1 MAEVGIKGA
10 HRNEFGKGA
19 SRRIR
24 RDGQVPAVIYGHGEK
39 PVHISLPAREVG
51 VAIKTS
57 NVLLNIDLGDKQE
70 LVLPKS
76 IVRNPL
82 KGTLEHLD
90 LIIVRRG
97 ERVIVNVPV
106 HASGKYD
113 PEGILEHVH
122 NTIEV
127 EVEAT
132 AIPSHLELDITGLM
146 AGESKNAEDVVLP
159 EGVVLKSDPKMT
171 VIHLSLRSAIEE
183 VVPVAAPAEG
193 EAAAPAEGDAAA
205 AAGDENK
212 GEAKAEGKK

>member
-97 ERVIVNVPV
+97 ERVTVNVPV

-193 EAAAPAEGDAAA
+193 EAAAPAEGEAAA

>member
-1 MAEVGIKGA
+1 MAEVSIKGA

-39 PVHISLPAREVG
+39 PVHISLPAKEVG

-82 KGTLEHLD
+82 KGSLEHID

-97 ERVIVNVPV
+97 ERVVVSVPV
-106 HASGKYD
+106 HASGKHD

-146 AGESKNAEDVVLP
+146 AGDSKTADDVVLP
-159 EGVVLKSDPKMT
+159 AGVVLKSDPKMT
-171 VIHLSLRSAIEE
+171 VVHLSVRAAAEE
-183 VVPVAAPAEG
+183 IIPAAAATPAEG
-193 EAAAPAEGDAAA
+193 EAAAATPAEGEAAA
-205 AAGDENK
+205 E
-212 GEAKAEGKK
+212 EKK

>member
-97 ERVIVNVPV
+97 ERVTVNVPV

-146 AGESKNAEDVVLP
+146 AGESKNASDVVLP
-159 EGVVLKSDPKMT
+159 EGVILKSDPKMT
-171 VIHLSLRSAIEE
+171 VVHLSLRSAVEE
-183 VVPVAAPAEG
+183 IIPVAAPAEG
-193 EAAAPAEGDAAA
+193 EAAAPAEGEAA
-205 AAGDENK
+205 AAGEEGK
-212 GEAKAEGKK
+212 TEAKAEGKSK

>member
-1 MAEVGIKGA
+1 MAEVSIKGA

-51 VAIKTS
+51 IAIKTS

-82 KGTLEHLD
+82 KGSLEHID

-97 ERVIVNVPV
+97 ERVVVSVPV
-106 HASGKYD
+106 HTSGKHD

-146 AGESKNAEDVVLP
+146 AGDSKSAADVVLP
-159 EGVVLKSDPKMT
+159 AGVTLKSDPKMT
-171 VIHLSLRSAIEE
+171 VVHLSVRAAAEE
-183 VVPVAAPAEG
+183 IIPAAAATPAEGEAAAAPAEG
-193 EAAAPAEGDAAA
+193 EAAAE
-205 AAGDENK
+205 E
-212 GEAKAEGKK
+212 KK